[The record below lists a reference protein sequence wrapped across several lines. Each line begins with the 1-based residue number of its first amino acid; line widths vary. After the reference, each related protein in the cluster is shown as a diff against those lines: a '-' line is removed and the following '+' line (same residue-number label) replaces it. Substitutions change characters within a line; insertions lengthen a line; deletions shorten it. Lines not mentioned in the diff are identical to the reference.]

1 MSKSITCRGMTA
13 WLSFSLSVLLTSGAV
28 TAQEAG
34 TITVTGSGV
43 GSAAPDYVVIQGE
56 ITASAENAEEAVK
69 EFREL
74 RHKVEDDISAD
85 DSVSLRLQFGGE
97 ELSSGPT
104 VGASAGIGG
113 LSASSATPPGQIGVS
128 ETIEMRIDFKSDMQ
142 RMQAIEQ
149 AAKVIAKAKEAGV
162 QFSHSMNPMMI
173 AMGQQASGILEFGID
188 DPRKVQAAAY
198 KKAVE
203 DARARAESLASIA
216 GARLGRIVSIEEV
229 EIATAENP
237 YVSAIAWSAQ
247 QQSDSKETKV
257 TTDRN
262 AAVEVRKDLR
272 VVFEL
277 LND

>member
-56 ITASAENAEEAVK
+56 ITASAENAEE
-69 EFREL
+69 
-74 RHKVEDDISAD
+74 AD